1 MREEHERGIK
11 FLFPDDWNVLKYE
24 NTELY
29 KEKLMKIQ
37 NTKTV
42 DFDCKKEDRVML
54 LEVKRF
60 KEKPFC
66 EKKTDLA
73 NFIQEVSWQFRDT
86 LFGLAVAQ
94 ASEDNSLADFGTA
107 IGQNGVKLVLLLEL
121 ESLPPSQ
128 TREMI
133 RADVLAK
140 LKQLFSLKNFAVR
153 VVDTASLTRSTWK
166 AGVE

>member
-1 MREEHERGIK
+1 M
-11 FLFPDDWNVLKYE
+11 
-24 NTELY
+24 
-29 KEKLMKIQ
+29 
-37 NTKTV
+37 
-42 DFDCKKEDRVML
+42 
-54 LEVKRF
+54 
-60 KEKPFC
+60 
-66 EKKTDLA
+66 
-73 NFIQEVSWQFRDT
+73 
-86 LFGLAVAQ
+86 FGLAVAQ